1 MTLSRLQTTDIIKYP
16 VVTEK
21 GTRLLENNQYSFLV
35 DNKASKT
42 LIKSAIESIFS
53 VNVVSINT
61 SHLPVK
67 KRRVG
72 KFMGRK
78 PNYKKAIITLQAGNV
93 IKLFES

>member
-1 MTLSRLQTTDIIKYP
+1 MTLSRLQTADIIKYP

-35 DNKASKT
+35 DKKASKA
-42 LIKSAIESIFS
+42 LIKNAIENIFA
-53 VNVVSINT
+53 VNVVSVNT
-61 SHLPVK
+61 SHLPVR

-72 KFMGRK
+72 KFIGSK
-78 PNYKKAIITLQAGNV
+78 PNYKKAIVTLQTGSV

>member
-1 MTLSRLQTTDIIKYP
+1 MTLIKLQTADIVKYP
-16 VVTEK
+16 IVTEK

-35 DNKASKT
+35 DNRASKT
-42 LIKSAIESIFS
+42 LIKNAIESIFS
-53 VNVVSINT
+53 VNVVSVNT

-72 KFMGRK
+72 RFMGRK
-78 PNYKKAIITLQAGNV
+78 PNYKKAIITLQQGNV